1 MPFAEGDKLCRD
13 KGATM
18 PVIERD
24 PYGED
29 IAEFMGNYVNG
40 FMGETSIWL
49 GRSIQ
54 RIYRDRLKG
63 LYVVGRS
70 LFLLLLSCSCLPVL
84 PGLAWVLLNNICTL
98 FSRSLYKSGIN
109 LSLWH
114 FWFQLLDLRT
124 GVNAMGHLAMESL
137 CGLEVTQMKL
147 SISNHGIL
155 SL

>member
-49 GRSIQ
+49 GRPSSEYTKI
-54 RIYRDRLKG
+54 G
-63 LYVVGRS
+63 
-70 LFLLLLSCSCLPVL
+70 
-84 PGLAWVLLNNICTL
+84 
-98 FSRSLYKSGIN
+98 
-109 LSLWH
+109 
-114 FWFQLLDLRT
+114 
-124 GVNAMGHLAMESL
+124 
-137 CGLEVTQMKL
+137 
-147 SISNHGIL
+147 
-155 SL
+155 